1 MNLQNLMKQAQNMQK
16 KMEEA
21 QSKLAEKEV
30 IGQSAGGMVEIT
42 LNCKYE
48 MKSLNIDKSLVDA
61 DEIDVLEDLIIAAF
75 NDAKNKVEEVMKSNM
90 SDITGGLDLGGMK
103 LPF

>member
-1 MNLQNLMKQAQNMQK
+1 MQAQNMQK

-21 QSKLAEKEV
+21 QSELAMQEV
-30 IGQSAGGMVEIT
+30 IGKSAGGMVQVT
-42 LNCKYE
+42 LNGKFA
-48 MKSLNIDKSLVDA
+48 MKSINIDKSLIDA
-61 DEIDVLEDLIIAAF
+61 DEVDVLEDLIIAAF
-75 NDAKNKVEEVMKSNM
+75 NDAKNKVDEAAKNNM

>member
-30 IGQSAGGMVEIT
+30 VGKSAGGMVEVT
-42 LNCKYE
+42 LNGKYE
-48 MKSLNIDKSLVDA
+48 MKKINIDKSLVDA
-61 DEIDVLEDLIIAAF
+61 DEVDVLEDLIVAAY
-75 NDAKNKVEEVMKSNM
+75 NDAKNKVDEEMKNNM
-90 SDITGGLDLGGMK
+90 SSITGGLDLGGMK
-103 LPF
+103 FPF